1 MWILGREH
9 CMLRTIFSTVFFFR
23 QKGDVLHICY
33 YLHPALI
40 KTHSKSTVV
49 KICGSQTIAK
59 DVVFVIV
66 NIDSILK

>member
-1 MWILGREH
+1 
-9 CMLRTIFSTVFFFR
+9 MLRTIFSTVFFF
-23 QKGDVLHICY
+23 QTKVGDFLHICY
-33 YLHPALI
+33 FLHPALI
-40 KTHSKSTVV
+40 KTHSKTTVV